1 MKPKKSF
8 PRVKPANLA
17 QYIEFTTVFT
27 RRRFTNFTK
36 TLGLS
41 VAQTY
46 EIVQLYEEIHVKGLD
61 DEKGVLL
68 LEEVERNLNDIHTK
82 LHIDVQKQLTKLKKL
97 NASLKLG
104 DKIKTSIPIISH
116 VLRYDI
122 DGNWKETFGKIWLDL
137 KNGTV
142 FISETE
148 FSSKGFGDIS
158 ADKTAVR
165 QVLST
170 TIYKTAE
177 GNYEFTCGTAICVD
191 GAPDAYGP
199 KDSGSDLTSS
209 AGHNKGDVRKYKKD
223 SNGKFLI
230 VDGEKVPE
238 LFYEDTAWWG
248 VVTGQDG
255 KPLVKPDGYYISTTA
270 YVYSGF
276 PDDVQERYVNA
287 NIVSYSVL
295 SEVSRKAL
303 GLVKGD
309 LVYVKNNKN
318 GLGKWT
324 AYLETRNADDRIGEI
339 SSAAANAIGVNSNP
353 RSGGQEGGIT
363 FTFYPNTAP
372 TGNFKNDA
380 EARNYIHRNGKNIEA
395 GKPVDKNP
403 RII

>member
-17 QYIEFTTVFT
+17 QYIEFTSVFT

-46 EIVQLYEEIHVKGLD
+46 EIAQLYEEIHVKGLD
-61 DEKGVLL
+61 DEKVVRL
-68 LEEVERNLNDIHTK
+68 LEEVEKNLTDIQTN
-82 LHIDVQKQLTKLKKL
+82 LHVDVQKQLVKLKKL
-97 NASLKLG
+97 NINLKLG
-104 DKIKTSIPIISH
+104 DKIKISIPIISH
-116 VLRYDI
+116 VLRYDM
-122 DGNWKETFGKIWLDL
+122 DGNWKETFSKIWLDL
-137 KNGTV
+137 KNGTI

-165 QVLST
+165 QVLGT
-170 TIYKTAE
+170 TIYKTDT
-177 GNYEFTCGTAICVD
+177 GNFEFTCGTAICVD

-230 VDGEKVPE
+230 VNGEKVPE
-238 LFYEDTAWWG
+238 LFYEDT
-248 VVTGQDG
+248 
-255 KPLVKPDGYYISTTA
+255 GYYISTTA

-287 NIVSYSVL
+287 NIVPYSVL

-303 GLVKGD
+303 ELAKGD

-324 AYLETRNADDRIGEI
+324 GFLETRNADDRIGEI
-339 SSAAANAIGVNSNP
+339 SSAAADAIGVNSNP
-353 RSGGQEGGIT
+353 RNGGQEGGIT
-363 FTFYPNTAP
+363 FIFYPNTAP
-372 TGNFKNDA
+372 NGNFKNDA